1 MKKIALLVILT
12 TMMIA
17 VSGYAAL
24 TIAEARALGDDVSV
38 EIGPVYI
45 STTNDLGG
53 SWYNIFAQDESGGI
67 QLAGPMPVIPDMI
80 VANNLVPGSCVIL
93 SGTNDF
99 YANGFQI
106 SYVDVVNNYGV
117 SNVPTAILID
127 IDTLATPAT
136 NPALT
141 DIEGKL
147 VVINGVDFQESGTFS
162 GATTYTIWKNG
173 TNGAIRIQDNLD
185 PLVGSAIPYGT
196 NITITGIFT
205 PFHSNY
211 QILPLDIIGPTR
223 DPYLW
228 LVPYPELNFGIVY
241 PDYTRT
247 MQMNFRNG
255 GEVSNLTVTGFSA
268 TSGDTDKFSPTSIA
282 DFTLAPKQETNF
294 NFIYTPGSV
303 AGISNSIIYQF
314 NTSDPS
320 NDVVDFEMFGESSA
334 TPPPVPAVWINEV
347 GANDPGDDDEE
358 FIELCGVAGTDITG
372 WKVQLLTGYNG
383 SNYYEWTV
391 GTEIGSF
398 TFTNEIDGFGFYVL
412 AGSSSSDVPN
422 TDETM
427 ASTIKHSGDDYGIRI
442 AKADDTQIHFLAYKC
457 KSAVYYEYGLPN
469 DVTPLD
475 DASTL
480 SNTLSKVGVGYD
492 EPDFGWDNVLQTP
505 GIINTDQVLPEPMG
519 IGLIIFGLAA
529 LLKIRK

>member
-1 MKKIALLVILT
+1 MKKIVLLIVLT
-12 TMMIA
+12 TIMFA
-17 VSGYAAL
+17 VNGYAAL
-24 TIAEARALGDDVSV
+24 TVAEARALGDGPPV
-38 EIGPVYI
+38 EIGPVII

-53 SWYNIFAQDESGGI
+53 SGYSIFAQDESGGI
-67 QLAGPMPVIPDMI
+67 QLYGPAYIMPDFIID
-80 VANNLVPGSCVIL
+80 NNLVPGSCVIL
-93 SGTNDF
+93 SGTNTF
-99 YANGFQI
+99 YANAYEL
-106 SYVDVVNNYGV
+106 SYVGMVNNYGV
-117 SNVPTAILID
+117 SNVPAVISID
-127 IDTLATPAT
+127 IDTLATPAPD
-136 NPALT
+136 PALESL
-141 DIEGKL
+141 EGKL
-147 VVINGVDFQESGTFS
+147 VVINGIDFQESGTFS
-162 GATTYTIWKNG
+162 GGTTYTIWKNG
-173 TNGAIRIQDNLD
+173 TNGDVRIQDNLD
-185 PLVGSAIPYGT
+185 PLVGAAIPYGT

-205 PFHSNY
+205 PYYGNY
-211 QILPLDIIGPTR
+211 QILPLEIIGPTR

-247 MQMNFRNG
+247 MELNFRNG
-255 GEVSNLTVTGFSA
+255 GELSNLTVTGFSA

-294 NFIYTPGSV
+294 SFVYTPGSV

-320 NDVVDFEMFGESSA
+320 NQTVNFDMFGESSA

-347 GANDPGDDDEE
+347 GANDPGDDNEE
-358 FIELCGVAGTDITG
+358 FIELCGIAGTDITG

-398 TFTNEIDGFGFYVL
+398 VFTNEIDGFGFYVL

-480 SNTLSKVGVGYD
+480 SNTLSKTGTGID
-492 EPDFGWDNVLQTP
+492 EPDFNWENALQTP
-505 GIINTDQVLPEPMG
+505 GIINTDQVLPEPLG

-529 LLKIRK
+529 LLKIRR

>member
-1 MKKIALLVILT
+1 MKKIAILITLT
-12 TMMIA
+12 TIMIA
-17 VSGYAAL
+17 ASGNAAL
-24 TIAEARALGDDVSV
+24 TIAEARALGAGPSV

-67 QLAGPMPVIPDMI
+67 QLAGPMPALPDLI
-80 VANNLVPGSCVIL
+80 SSNNLVPGSCVIL

-99 YANGFQI
+99 YANAYQI
-106 SYVDVVNNYGV
+106 SWVGMVENFGV
-117 SNVPTAILID
+117 SNVPTVIPID
-127 IDTLATPAT
+127 IDTLATPAPD
-136 NPALT
+136 PALESL
-141 DIEGKL
+141 EGKL
-147 VVINGVDFQESGTFS
+147 VVIAGIDFQESGTFS

-173 TNGAIRIQDNLD
+173 TNANIRIQDSLD

-205 PFHSNY
+205 PYYSDY
-211 QILPLDIIGPTR
+211 QILPLEIIGPTR

-268 TSGDTDKFSPTSIA
+268 ISGDTDKFSPTSIA

-294 NFIYTPGSV
+294 SFIYTPGSA
-303 AGISNSIIYQF
+303 AGISNSVLYQF

-320 NDVVDFEMFGESSA
+320 NAVVDFPMLGESSV

-347 GANDPGDDDEE
+347 AANDPGDDDEE
-358 FIELCGVAGTDITG
+358 FIELCGIAGTDITG
-372 WKVQLLTGYNG
+372 WKVQLLAGYNG

-391 GTEIGSF
+391 GMEIGSF
-398 TFTNEIDGFGFYVL
+398 VFTNEIDGFGFYVL
-412 AGSSSSDVPN
+412 AGSSSPDVPN

-427 ASTIKHSGDDYGIRI
+427 ASTIRHTGENYAVRI
-442 AKADDTQIHFLAYKC
+442 TKADGTQIHFLAYNS
-457 KSAVYYEYGLPN
+457 KSAIDYEYGLPN
-469 DVTPLD
+469 DLTPLD
-475 DASTL
+475 DEATL
-480 SNTLSKVGVGYD
+480 SNALSKVGVGYD
-492 EPDFGWDNVLQTP
+492 EPDFGWDNVLHTP
-505 GIINTDQVLPEPMG
+505 GEINTDQVLPEPIG
-519 IGLIIFGLAA
+519 IGILFFGLAA